1 MSRCWPWIL
10 ALVLQVSIAFA
21 QGVGVGSRVDLTDL
35 FRLDR
40 TKGQFAQLFV
50 PDYFHPD
57 ADGSY
62 ILVFH
67 LHSASW
73 AAEDQV
79 YKARCNAVL
88 CNIHLGA
95 LSSPYQSYFSDQSR
109 FAAMLDTVSA
119 QLSSN
124 GVIRLPR
131 LKTLIITS
139 FSAGYA
145 GVREILKNPA
155 YYGHVAALTLADGL
169 HCSEDPT
176 LRAGQMQDFVR
187 FARDAAKGQKVMVL
201 THSSIRTTG
210 YWSTTQT
217 AAYLVAALGAT
228 VVPCGV
234 TDEIGMQYSRCDTG
248 CFHLRG
254 YMGDAAQDHLK
265 HLYAMDKML
274 AQVMKDLG
282 IASSPVQEGWLPT
295 DQRLGVHVYP
305 NPFRF
310 RTAFRCLLANGG
322 WARLTVFNVLGQR
335 VYETGQIYVP
345 ASGLEMFWE
354 AREMPAGVYTYRFES
369 DGKTRKGHCALVR

>member
-1 MSRCWPWIL
+1 MSRFWPWVFAL
-10 ALVLQVSIAFA
+10 ALPVSMALA
-21 QGVGVGSRVDLTDL
+21 QGSGIGSRVDLTDP

-57 ADGSY
+57 AEGSY
-62 ILVFH
+62 TLVFH

-73 AAEDQV
+73 AAEDEV

-119 QLSSN
+119 RLAAS
-124 GVIRLPR
+124 GVVRQPR
-131 LKTLIITS
+131 LKLLIITS

-155 YYGHVAALTLADGL
+155 YYGRVAALTLADGL

-176 LRAGQMQDFVR
+176 LRSGQMQDFVR
-187 FARDAAKGQKVMVL
+187 FARDAAAGQKVMVL

-217 AAYLVAALGAT
+217 AAYLVAALGAA
-228 VVPCGV
+228 VVPCSI

-248 CFHLRG
+248 YFHLSG
-254 YMGDAAQDHLK
+254 YMGDTAQDHLK

-274 AQVMKDLG
+274 TQVMEDLR

-295 DQRLGVHVYP
+295 DRQPGVHVYP
-305 NPFRF
+305 NPFHC
-310 RTAFRCLLANGG
+310 RTAFRCQLANGG

-335 VYETGQIYVP
+335 VYETEQVHVP
-345 ASGLEMFWE
+345 EAGLEMFWE
-354 AREMPAGVYTYRFES
+354 AGEMPAGVYTYCFES
-369 DGKTRKGHCALVR
+369 GGKTLKGHLTLIR